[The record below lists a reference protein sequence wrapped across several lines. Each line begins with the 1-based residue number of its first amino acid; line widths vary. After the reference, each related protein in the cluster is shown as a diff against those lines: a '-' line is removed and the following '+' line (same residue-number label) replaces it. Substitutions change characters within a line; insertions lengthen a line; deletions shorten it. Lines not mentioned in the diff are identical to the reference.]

1 MDVIAQFKHQ
11 GTHFSASNV
20 SYMLRFAEQRGAT
33 AEQLLANTG
42 LLVTDLYTKN
52 AHIQVW
58 QHLVFLDNL
67 FKAIHDPSL
76 AIEIGLAS
84 NLTKIGLYGLGLMS
98 STTLWEAVEFG
109 RRYMKTQY
117 PFFESTFE
125 IQDDTVVIT
134 LHEIFP
140 LERFRAFIV
149 ENFLI
154 DVAEIYRSLMLGEYR
169 PTKYQHFEL
178 YFDCPEPEYFA
189 AYKERLPELHFNRP
203 ANQFRFPAKILH
215 QPIHTAN
222 PAMVHFATGHG
233 ELELARLGLF
243 TNWIDHVRALLISHE
258 GAYPSI
264 QSLADQLCMSPRTL
278 TRKLTEVGLSFSELL
293 EEVRLRDA
301 QNFLKHTKFRMD
313 DIAVKLGYQNSANF
327 IRAFQRWTGITPS
340 EYRKSLEQS
349 KHAFD
354 AK

>member
-1 MDVIAQFKHQ
+1 
-11 GTHFSASNV
+11 
-20 SYMLRFAEQRGAT
+20 MLRFAELRGAT

-42 LLVTDLYTKN
+42 LAVTDLYTNN

-67 FKAIHDPSL
+67 RQIIRESSL

-84 NLTKIGLYGLGLMS
+84 NLAKIGLYGMGLMS

-109 RRYMKTQY
+109 RRYMRTQY
-117 PFFESTFE
+117 PFFETTLE
-125 IQDDTVVIT
+125 IQNDTVVIT

-140 LERFRAFIV
+140 LERFRTFIV

-154 DVAEIYRSLMLGEYR
+154 DAAEIYRSLMLGEYR

-178 YFDCPEPEYFA
+178 YFDFPEPDYFA
-189 AYKERLPELHFNRP
+189 AYKERLPELHFNQP
-203 ANQFRFPAKILH
+203 ANQFRFPAKILQ

-222 PAMVHFATGHG
+222 PALVHFATTHC
-233 ELELARLGLF
+233 ELEMARLGLF
-243 TNWIDHVRALLISHE
+243 TNWIDHVRALVICHE

-264 QSLADQLCMSPRTL
+264 QSLADQLCMSARTL

-293 EEVRLRDA
+293 EEARLKDA
-301 QNFLKHTKFRMD
+301 QNFLKNTQFRMD

-327 IRAFQRWTGITPS
+327 IRAFYRWTGITPS
-340 EYRKSLEQS
+340 EYRKSLEQP